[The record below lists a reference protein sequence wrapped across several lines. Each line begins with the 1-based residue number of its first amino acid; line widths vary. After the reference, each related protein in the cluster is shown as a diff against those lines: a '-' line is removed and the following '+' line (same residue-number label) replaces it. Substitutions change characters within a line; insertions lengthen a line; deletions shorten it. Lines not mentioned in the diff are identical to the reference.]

1 MKIVKK
7 TPGAQADL
15 CKENVSCSSP
25 PLLLLSVPSPIH
37 FVQAQNKVLHYSI
50 SVSHQQLVCT
60 THFTD
65 MGGDALNSLKFIFA
79 FQNAFFTL
87 T

>member
-1 MKIVKK
+1 MSAVHCLRYF
-7 TPGAQADL
+7 TL
-15 CKENVSCSSP
+15 VSAFP
-25 PLLLLSVPSPIH
+25 H
-37 FVQAQNKVLHYSI
+37 TFVQAQNKVLHYSI

-65 MGGDALNSLKFIFA
+65 MGGDALNSLRFIFA